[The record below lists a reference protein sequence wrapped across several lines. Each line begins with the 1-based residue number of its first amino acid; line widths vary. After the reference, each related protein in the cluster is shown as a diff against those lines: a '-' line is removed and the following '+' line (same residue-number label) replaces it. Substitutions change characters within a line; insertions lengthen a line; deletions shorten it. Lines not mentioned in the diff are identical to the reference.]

1 MKMIWSFSGVQND
14 INQTTLW
21 IDKFYAVCYN
31 RDVKKKISAA
41 EKKTRETCRY
51 HELQGYENMTG

>member
-21 IDKFYAVCYN
+21 IDKFYVVCYN
-31 RDVKKKISAA
+31 RDVKRKSQPLKKRR
-41 EKKTRETCRY
+41 EKHVGITNCRV
-51 HELQGYENMTG
+51 MRI